1 MLKVLTKIPVPHL
14 SWKQK
19 LSIVIAVTLL
29 GLVFVTGSGFM
40 GLNSVS
46 SSFTKQQAA
55 TEYNTNAIILSGKL
69 LELKL
74 SSQNLNASN
83 SEAFLT
89 DLEALNTLVHDM
101 RGMAEK
107 LNYKELNTF
116 SNRLTELVGAYT
128 AGNKSLL
135 EGRAIMGFSPSEGKL
150 KNLYAAQKALEE
162 ISFSMIEDHT
172 TAMIAGQKG
181 YLITKSGGDKQ
192 KLENGLKNL
201 EAIVVDMGWES
212 IKIGESIAAYRVAYD
227 AIKGLIDKEST
238 IAAELQPVLIELSD
252 IVLQQKRFLDNTV
265 SRQVIAEAESAQQA
279 ATNSMLIAAIIV
291 GVIIFIS
298 LGTIARELTIQLKHM
313 HNFLKQ
319 VAEGNFSERLK
330 TNNNVKDEFTQLK
343 IASNMMVHDISDV
356 ISQVLDGNK
365 SLLDIRKNLEHA
377 IEQLATNS
385 SEVETKTQQST
396 VATQQISVA
405 VNNVA
410 ERSVHVSETAQAA
423 SKSTKTGGKVVNDCV
438 ASMSHIAELI
448 GDTHT
453 EVENLAQSSTKM
465 LGIIDVINS
474 LADQTNLLALNAAIE
489 SARAGEAGRG
499 FSVVAD
505 EVRALAQKT
514 VNATSS
520 IGGIIKNFNDQ
531 SKKMGQLMTQ
541 GIKLASS
548 GEENANNAKDSFHD
562 IEDSI
567 KRVVGEMD
575 QVVVAVEE
583 ISYNTNDIANQVSDI
598 CTQGE
603 STKTIRL
610 RLEDYAQQL
619 TKQTKTI
626 DKITQRFKLAE

>member
-162 ISFSMIEDHT
+162 ISFSMIEDDT
-172 TAMIAGQKG
+172 TTMIAGQKG

-192 KLENGLKNL
+192 KLENSLKNL